1 MYDIF
6 QFITGNDVMNTIES
20 MEKSFALGIL
30 ENSEDNLTSQA
41 IKTIPLKILYFHENN
56 FVIMV
61 SDMYLSYG
69 KVEVKQ
75 VSLDLIHRKVEFEAQ
90 FYFGQID
97 GILTKKHKDNAS
109 KKTNFRLVIAKILC
123 QGIAI
128 TNGNINGPHVES
140 LYVLSTNYVKPSF
153 EVIFY
158 IIFLL

>member
-109 KKTNFRLVIAKILC
+109 KKTNFRHCNHEWK
-123 QGIAI
+123 
-128 TNGNINGPHVES
+128 
-140 LYVLSTNYVKPSF
+140 Y
-153 EVIFY
+153 
-158 IIFLL
+158 